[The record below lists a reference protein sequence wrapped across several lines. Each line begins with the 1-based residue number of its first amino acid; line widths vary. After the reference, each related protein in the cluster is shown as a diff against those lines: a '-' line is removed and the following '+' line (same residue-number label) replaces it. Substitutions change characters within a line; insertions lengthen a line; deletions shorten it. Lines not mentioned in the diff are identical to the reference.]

1 MQVVEIENN
10 REDIIMTYLE
20 KAIKDG
26 YAYITETGNKQKI
39 TYIASENHSEN
50 YNEPEEKIRAE
61 FWAEL
66 IYKYEY
72 PVNRIRIEVTIPD
85 RLPTNRADIVVW

>member
-26 YAYITETGNKQKI
+26 YAS
-39 TYIASENHSEN
+39 AMCFFS
-50 YNEPEEKIRAE
+50 
-61 FWAEL
+61 FWCGC
-66 IYKYEY
+66 
-72 PVNRIRIEVTIPD
+72 
-85 RLPTNRADIVVW
+85 

>member
-61 FWAEL
+61 FWA
-66 IYKYEY
+66 
-72 PVNRIRIEVTIPD
+72 N
-85 RLPTNRADIVVW
+85 